1 MTESIL
7 EEAQRLIHGQRN
19 QDYGHPRDNFGH
31 TAALFSAYL
40 GIEVTMLDVAQ
51 LMMLVKMSRQQGTG
65 YHRDSTTDIAGY
77 AGCIERCYDEPRE
90 DDTIDAE
97 VVDLDE
103 PRQWL
108 SLADVPAGVIVTDR
122 LNNKDQWRISEHS
135 GLLEIKFEDEKKWD
149 DDTAHRGGLPLTAWD
164 NFGPFTEVRA

>member
-7 EEAQRLIHGQRN
+7 QEAQRLIHGQRN
-19 QDYGHPRDNFGH
+19 KDYGHPRENFGH

-51 LMMLVKMSRQQGTG
+51 LMMLLKMSRQHGTG

-77 AGCIERCYDEPRE
+77 AGCIERCYDEPVDVIE
-90 DDTIDAE
+90 GE
-97 VVDLDE
+97 VVQ
-103 PRQWL
+103 RQWL

-122 LNNKDQWRISEHS
+122 ASNSKDLWRISAHS
-135 GLLEIKFEDEKKWD
+135 GLLEIKFEDENHWD
-149 DDTAHRGGLPLTAWD
+149 DDTAHRSGSPLTDWD
-164 NFGPFTEVRA
+164 NFGPFTEVLA